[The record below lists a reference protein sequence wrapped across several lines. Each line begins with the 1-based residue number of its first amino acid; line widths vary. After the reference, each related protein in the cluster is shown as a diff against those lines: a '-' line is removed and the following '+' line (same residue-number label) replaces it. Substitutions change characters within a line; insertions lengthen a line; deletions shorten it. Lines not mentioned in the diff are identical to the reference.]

1 MQAAERRR
9 WLWILARILEMISL
23 FLVKPRLQEQV
34 RGICQGLSFRCNV
47 GRWQTGRK
55 RRTRQV
61 KYALGPRRSLIWK
74 GSLI

>member
-9 WLWILARILEMISL
+9 WLWMLARILEMISL
-23 FLVKPRLQEQV
+23 FLVKPRLQEQI

-55 RRTRQV
+55 GEPGRLNMHLVLVDPLSGRG
-61 KYALGPRRSLIWK
+61 L
-74 GSLI
+74 